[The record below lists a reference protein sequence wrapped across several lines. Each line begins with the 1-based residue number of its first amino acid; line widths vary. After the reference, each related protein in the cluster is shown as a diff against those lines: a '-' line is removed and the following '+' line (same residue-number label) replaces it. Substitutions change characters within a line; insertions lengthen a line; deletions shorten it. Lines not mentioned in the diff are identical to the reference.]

1 MKDDTKTKVCYSEVN
16 ASGAKKQYITS
27 EKAWNKILSEL
38 DPKEANPPVLV
49 SSGTFGYKFPETVE
63 EAIALSGGTTTTP
76 GVYDNIQTFLDVFS
90 YAASLRQDN
99 EANGILQDDN
109 FEAFE
114 GVKDVSYA
122 VAQKVERAKM
132 SPIERA
138 LRDLQKGGMTVSQD
152 QLLAALKMIQEQ
164 GQAQPAGA

>member
-1 MKDDTKTKVCYSEVN
+1 VCYSETN

-38 DPKEANPPVLV
+38 EANDPNPPVLV
-49 SSGTFGYKFPETVE
+49 STGTFGYSFAETVD
-63 EAIALSGGTTTTP
+63 EAVALAGGSVVAA
-76 GVYDNIQTFLDVFS
+76 GQYDNVGVFVDVFN

-132 SPIERA
+132 TPVERA
-138 LRDLQKGGMTVSQD
+138 LRDLAKGGMSVTQD
-152 QLLAALKMIQEQ
+152 ELLAALALIKEKT
-164 GQAQPAGA
+164 GAGATAS